1 MVSMIIVDYKSMDK
15 TFEYIKQC
23 IDKIDGLT
31 HFVIVDN
38 ASDTPFEPKVTK
50 VGDKEVYIVSSGEN
64 GGYAKGNNLGAKTAR
79 DIWNDEYYIFSNNDL
94 RFDDPFSL
102 TKFLDPFKEDKNVAG
117 AGPRVIGLSGE
128 NQNPLPDLTWK
139 QMLFGHFLSLLPPKG
154 MKRQQKN
161 YVSTSKGRTTAVVG
175 AFICTKATDF
185 WKVEGFDEN
194 TFLFCEE
201 MILAKRL
208 EAIQKYMYY
217 NDSVEVIHEHGVT
230 VKNTVGVIRSLKA
243 DFNSRYYYAKEYC
256 NAGKGWLA
264 LSKVNFSVV
273 MALFRIKKAIKGNK

>member
-50 VGDKEVYIVSSGEN
+50 VGDAEVYIVSSGEN
-64 GGYAKGNNLGAKTAR
+64 GGYAKGNNLGAKTAKE
-79 DIWNDEYYIFSNNDL
+79 IWNDEYCIFSNNDL
-94 RFDDPFSL
+94 RFDGSFSL
-102 TKFLDPFKEDKNVAG
+102 AKFLNPFKEDRNVAVV
-117 AGPRVIGLSGE
+117 GPRVIGLSGE
-128 NQNPLPDLTWK
+128 DQNPLPKLTWK
-139 QMLFGHFLSLLPPKG
+139 QMLFGHFLRLLPPKG
-154 MKRQQKN
+154 MKRKQQPESETAGITN
-161 YVSTSKGRTTAVVG
+161 AVVG
-175 AFICTKATDF
+175 AFMCAKAADF
-185 WKVEGFDEN
+185 WEVEGFDEN

-230 VKNTVGVIRSLKA
+230 VKNTVGIIRSSKA

-264 LSKVNFSVV
+264 LSKVNFNIV
-273 MALFRIKKAIKGNK
+273 MALFKLKKSIKGNR

>member
-50 VGDKEVYIVSSGEN
+50 VGDTEVYIVSSGEN
-64 GGYAKGNNLGAKTAR
+64 GGYAKGNNLGARTAKE
-79 DIWNDEYYIFSNNDL
+79 IWNDEYYIFSNNDL
-94 RFDDPFSL
+94 RFDGSFL
-102 TKFLDPFKEDKNVAG
+102 LAKFLEPFKADSSVAVV
-117 AGPRVIGLSGE
+117 GPRVIGLSGE
-128 NQNPLPDLTWK
+128 DQNPLPELTWK

-154 MKRQQKN
+154 MKRKQQPGAEIAGI
-161 YVSTSKGRTTAVVG
+161 TSAVVG
-175 AFICTKATDF
+175 AFMCAKAEDF
-185 WKVEGFDEN
+185 WEVEGFDEN

-201 MILAKRL
+201 MILAKQL
-208 EAIQKYMYY
+208 ETVGKYMYY

-230 VKNTVGVIRSLKA
+230 VKNTVGIIRSLKA

-256 NAGKGWLA
+256 GAGKGWLA
-264 LSKVNFSVV
+264 LSKVNFNIV
-273 MALFRIKKAIKGNK
+273 MALFKLKKSIKGNR

>member
-50 VGDKEVYIVSSGEN
+50 VGDTEVYIVSSGEN
-64 GGYAKGNNLGAKTAR
+64 GGYAKGNNLGAKTAKE
-79 DIWNDEYYIFSNNDL
+79 IWNDEYYIFSNNDL
-94 RFDDPFSL
+94 RFDGSFSL
-102 TKFLDPFKEDKNVAG
+102 AKFLEPFKADSNIAVV
-117 AGPRVIGLSGE
+117 GPRVIGLSGE
-128 NQNPLPDLTWK
+128 DQNPLPELTWK

-154 MKRQQKN
+154 MKRKQQSGAEIAGK
-161 YVSTSKGRTTAVVG
+161 TSAVVG
-175 AFICTKATDF
+175 AFMCAKAEDF
-185 WKVEGFDEN
+185 WNVNGFDEN

-201 MILAKRL
+201 VILSKRL
-208 EAIQKYMYY
+208 GRVGKYMYY
-217 NDSVEVIHEHGVT
+217 NDAVEMIHEHGVT
-230 VKNTVGVIRSLKA
+230 VKKTVGIIRSLRA

-256 NAGKGWLA
+256 NAGKGWLV
-264 LSKVNFSVV
+264 LSRVNFNVV
-273 MALFRIKKAIKGNK
+273 MALLKIKKAVKGNK

>member
-50 VGDKEVYIVSSGEN
+50 VGDTEVYIVSSGEN
-64 GGYAKGNNLGAKTAR
+64 GGYAKGNNLGAKTAKE
-79 DIWNDEYYIFSNNDL
+79 IWNDEYYIFSNNDL
-94 RFDDPFSL
+94 KFNTPFSL
-102 TKFLDPFKEDKNVAG
+102 ERFLKPFDEDKNVA
-117 AGPRVIGLSGE
+117 AVGPRVIGLEGE
-128 NQNPLPDLTWK
+128 DQNPLPNQTWK

-154 MKRQQKN
+154 MKNKQKTN
-161 YVSTSKGRTTAVVG
+161 PVNQGITTAVVG
-175 AFICTKATDF
+175 AFMCVKAEDF

-208 EAIQKYMYY
+208 EAIRKYMYY
-217 NDSVEVIHEHGVT
+217 NDTVEVIHEHGVT
-230 VKNTVGVIRSLKA
+230 VKNTVGIVRSLKA

-256 NAGKGWLA
+256 SAGKGWLA
-264 LSKVNFSVV
+264 LSKVNFNIV
-273 MALFRIKKAIKGNK
+273 MALFKLKKSIKGNR